1 MNNEKTFF
9 EVLSDLW
16 KSKYDSKSTKNE
28 NYAEQLIA
36 VHNEF
41 VKRNESLTNLLTEY
55 IADRKK
61 RIKTNNFLK
70 KFIFWFFVGL
80 LSVLTICVV
89 VVFLKTD
96 INSSSVPSVLSLLS
110 VAATY
115 LGSLMSIFKIMS
127 QYLFPRDEEKDAID
141 MIKAVI
147 NNDVKI
153 EDMMSKA
160 IKENQQSYA
169 EKIKECKKL
178 LDEGYLTQNEYL
190 DLKAKFISKM

>member
-1 MNNEKTFF
+1 MNSDKIFF
-9 EVLSDLW
+9 DVLSDLW

-28 NYAEQLIA
+28 EYAEQLIA

-41 VKRNESLTNLLTEY
+41 VKRNEQLTELLTEY
-55 IADRKK
+55 ISDRKQ
-61 RIKTNNFLK
+61 RIDTNKFLK
-70 KFIFWFFVGL
+70 KFIFWFFIGL
-80 LSVLTICVV
+80 MSALTIGVV
-89 VVFLKTD
+89 VVFWKID
-96 INSSSVPSVLSLLS
+96 VNSSSVTSVLSLLS

-115 LGSLMSIFKIMS
+115 LGSLLSIFKIMS
-127 QYLFPRDEEKDAID
+127 QYLFPSDEEKDAID

-160 IKENQQSYA
+160 IKENQQSSI

-178 LDEGYLTQNEYL
+178 FDEGFLTENEYL

>member
-1 MNNEKTFF
+1 
-9 EVLSDLW
+9 
-16 KSKYDSKSTKNE
+16 
-28 NYAEQLIA
+28 
-36 VHNEF
+36 
-41 VKRNESLTNLLTEY
+41 
-55 IADRKK
+55 
-61 RIKTNNFLK
+61 
-70 KFIFWFFVGL
+70 
-80 LSVLTICVV
+80 
-89 VVFLKTD
+89 
-96 INSSSVPSVLSLLS
+96 
-110 VAATY
+110 
-115 LGSLMSIFKIMS
+115 
-127 QYLFPRDEEKDAID
+127 

>member
-1 MNNEKTFF
+1 MNSDKIFF
-9 EVLSDLW
+9 DVLSDLW

-28 NYAEQLIA
+28 EYAEQLIA

-41 VKRNESLTNLLTEY
+41 VKRNEQLTELLTEY
-55 IADRKK
+55 ISDRKQ
-61 RIKTNNFLK
+61 RIDTNKFLK
-70 KFIFWFFVGL
+70 KFIFWFFIGL
-80 LSVLTICVV
+80 LSVLTIGVV
-89 VVFLKTD
+89 VVFWKID
-96 INSSSVPSVLSLLS
+96 VNSSSVTSVLSLLS

-115 LGSLMSIFKIMS
+115 LGSLLSIFKIMS
-127 QYLFPRDEEKDAID
+127 QYLFPSDEEKDAID

-160 IKENQQSYA
+160 IKENQQSSI

-178 LDEGYLTQNEYL
+178 FDEGFLTENEYL

>member
-41 VKRNESLTNLLTEY
+41 VKRNESLTNLLTGY
-55 IADRKK
+55 ITDRKE
-61 RIKTNNFLK
+61 RIDTNNFLK
-70 KFIFWFFVGL
+70 KFIFWFFIGL
-80 LSVLTICVV
+80 LSVLTIGVV
-89 VVFLKTD
+89 IVFWKID
-96 INSSSVPSVLSLLS
+96 INSSSIPSVLSLLS

-115 LGSLMSIFKIMS
+115 LGSLLSIFKIMS

-160 IKENQQSYA
+160 IKENQQTCT